1 MTYESFWKDLKTI
14 SNIAVPVML
23 TILLQS
29 LLNSVD
35 IYFISKMGKQYT
47 SAAALGA
54 SAANVIFILGTL
66 TTAGVVAF
74 ISQNYGAGR
83 HRENQAVIADA
94 FMLSVGFGL
103 VIGLISFIFAR
114 ELALFMF
121 NPSKETLA
129 YTVTYIKIILLGT
142 PFIFGAGA
150 LRSVFQGLG
159 NTKITLIIFGTA
171 NVINAVLD
179 PLLIFHFKMGI
190 AGAAWATLFSNIV
203 SLLLIVYMIVKD
215 QYDGKWR
222 SIFRVTKASLKT
234 DWNLLKIGSWACLQQ
249 IARPITG
256 MLMFRLVFE
265 VGGDTGT
272 AAFGIGGQLL
282 SYTFIILAGL
292 STGLSVLVGQSI
304 GAGETS
310 RLKDLVKTGLVV
322 CGINMLIFTL
332 PYIFFSKQLMGLFT
346 PDLGVVA
353 VGIRYLWIIYIG
365 LITVIWT
372 ITYTGVFQGAGDSFA
387 PMVASTVAN
396 VVVKVPLAYVLVKV
410 FHRGI
415 DSVWLAIS
423 VSVVV
428 EAAIIYVYYKKG
440 HWMKV
445 DLYKGES

>member
-66 TTAGVVAF
+66 TTAGVVAL

-83 HRENQAVIADA
+83 HSENQKVAADA
-94 FMLSVGFGL
+94 FTLSTGFGL
-103 VIGLISFIFAR
+103 IIGVITFLFAKP
-114 ELALFMF
+114 LTNFMF
-121 NPSKETLA
+121 RPTADTLG
-129 YTVTYIKIILLGT
+129 YTVTYVKIILMGT

-150 LRSVFQGLG
+150 LRSVFQGFG
-159 NTKITLIIFGTA
+159 KTKITLIIFGTA
-171 NVINAVLD
+171 NLINAVLD
-179 PLLIFHFKMGI
+179 PLLMFYFDMGI
-190 AGAAWATLFSNIV
+190 AGAAWATLMSNIF
-203 SLLLIVYMIVKD
+203 SFLLIMYMIVREMYEGQWFKLF
-215 QYDGKWR
+215 K
-222 SIFRVTKASLKT
+222 ITKASMET
-234 DWNLLKIGSWACLQQ
+234 DWKLLKIGSWACLQQ

-256 MLMFRLVFE
+256 MLMFRIVFE

-304 GAGETS
+304 GAGETE
-310 RLKDLVKTGLVV
+310 RLKELIKTGLVV
-322 CGINMLIFTL
+322 CAINMALFAL
-332 PYIFFSKQLMGLFT
+332 PYIFLAEQMMGIFT
-346 PDLGVVA
+346 PDSGVIA
-353 VGIRYLWIIYIG
+353 VGVRYLWIIYMG

-372 ITYTGVFQGAGDSFA
+372 ITYTGVFQGAGDSF
-387 PMVASTVAN
+387 PTMVASTVAN
-396 VVVKVPLAYVLVKV
+396 VVVKVPLAYVLVKG
-410 FHRGI
+410 FNMGI
-415 DSVWLAIS
+415 DSVWVAIS

-428 EAAIIYVYYKKG
+428 EALIIIGYYKNG
-440 HWMKV
+440 HWAKV
-445 DLYKGES
+445 RL